1 MSYPPVSTL
10 ASEERRWRAV
20 LGEHHLAV
28 RELIATCER
37 ISVSRW
43 HQAPAQGKWS
53 PSDVVLHLCRAYE
66 LGRDAADGGP
76 GMRLLVSP
84 SRAWVLRTVLLPV
97 ILLTDRFPRGVR
109 APREVV
115 PDAATSEESMP
126 DFALARLERAAHD
139 AAVTLRRVAEARPV
153 PRMMHAYFGPL
164 TPRTA
169 LRVLSAHT
177 RHHARALARFT
188 VPTGAD

>member
-10 ASEERRWRAV
+10 ASEERPWRAA
-20 LGEHHLAV
+20 LGEHHRAV

-43 HQAPAQGKWS
+43 HQAPAPGKWT

-66 LGRDAADGGP
+66 LGRDAAHGGP
-76 GMRLLVSP
+76 GMRLLVLP
-84 SRAWVLRTVLLPV
+84 SRARVLRTLLLPA

-109 APREVV
+109 APAEVV
-115 PDAATSEESMP
+115 PDASERSMP
-126 DFALARLERAAHD
+126 DAALDRLRRAAQE
-139 AAVTLRRVAEARPV
+139 AAAALRRVDEGRPV
-153 PRMMHAYFGPL
+153 RRVTHAYFGPL

-169 LRVLSAHT
+169 LRVLTAHT
-177 RHHARALARFT
+177 RHHTRALARFA
-188 VPTGAD
+188 VPTGED